1 MSLQS
6 CSVLVVDDE
15 APLRTVLRSSLSAN
29 GCEVEE
35 ARSGEEAVAAV
46 ERRPFD
52 LVLLDMNMP
61 GMDGLDACR
70 EIRRLSPGSGIV
82 MLTVRDTEDDK
93 VGALEAGADD
103 YVTKPFRLRELTA
116 RLRAVLRRTRTVE
129 APDAQELRAG
139 ELALDEERRTLR
151 RSGETIR
158 LAPKEFD
165 LLAFMMRNKGLPLTH
180 VKLLRSIWGPE
191 YGGELEY
198 LRTYVRSLRKK
209 IEDNP
214 AKPRYILTEP
224 WVGYRFQDPL
234 EQDSSAAPAN
244 GDSSSAVL

>member
-103 YVTKPFRLRELTA
+103 YVTKPFRMRELTA
-116 RLRAVLRRTRTVE
+116 RLTAVLRRMRSSE
-129 APDAQELRAG
+129 IADAVELRIG
-139 ELALDEERRTLR
+139 DLALDEERRTLR
-151 RSGETIR
+151 R
-158 LAPKEFD
+158 
-165 LLAFMMRNKGLPLTH
+165 
-180 VKLLRSIWGPE
+180 
-191 YGGELEY
+191 
-198 LRTYVRSLRKK
+198 
-209 IEDNP
+209 
-214 AKPRYILTEP
+214 
-224 WVGYRFQDPL
+224 
-234 EQDSSAAPAN
+234 
-244 GDSSSAVL
+244 